1 MVQRLMEIVPNLT
14 LCGPLLSMALC
25 DGIAIVHKRSGVT
38 RSQTRTAATRDAAIR
53 ECLPWDFLAVIS
65 LIIHHTVWQIAI
77 FGK

>member
-1 MVQRLMEIVPNLT
+1 MGHYCPWPFEMAK
-14 LCGPLLSMALC
+14 LLYTKE
-25 DGIAIVHKRSGVT
+25 GNVT
-38 RSQTRTAATRDAAIR
+38 RSQTRTAATRDTAIK